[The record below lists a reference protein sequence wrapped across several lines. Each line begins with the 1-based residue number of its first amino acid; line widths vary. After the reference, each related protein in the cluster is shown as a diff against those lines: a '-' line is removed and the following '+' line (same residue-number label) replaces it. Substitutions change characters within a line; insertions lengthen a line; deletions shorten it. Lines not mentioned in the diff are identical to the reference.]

1 MTAAKRS
8 AVRAPRTDEQP
19 DSWLVDQSPQ
29 LWEYGFG
36 EVAQSMLT
44 SAVRCF
50 AAKGFHAT
58 TTRDISAGAGLSPA
72 ALYVHF
78 SSKEDVLHTISL
90 VGHKSALASVQGPE
104 EKDPR
109 AHLRMIFSRYVV
121 WHARHH
127 VTGRVN
133 QYEMAALTPEHYEEV
148 RRIRHDTDE
157 VFRKAVTRGIADG
170 AFVEVDVNRV
180 VRAMNSL
187 AIDLVRWYR
196 LDGAESPEQIGEFYA
211 DIALGMVSNPSLAKK
226 SRRSRAAS

>member
-1 MTAAKRS
+1 MKAVKRS
-8 AVRAPRTDEQP
+8 AASAKNTEGAHDPRLADE
-19 DSWLVDQSPQ
+19 SPQ
-29 LWEYGFG
+29 LWSYGFG
-36 EVAQSMLT
+36 TVAQAMLT
-44 SAVRCF
+44 SAVYCF
-50 AAKGFHAT
+50 AQKGFQAT

-78 SSKEDVLHTISL
+78 SSKEDVLYTISL
-90 VGHKSALASVQGPE
+90 VGHKSALAAVQGPE
-104 EKDPR
+104 EKDPTT
-109 AHLRMIFSRYVV
+109 HLRMIFSRYVV

-127 VTGRVN
+127 VAGRVN

-170 AFVEVDVNRV
+170 SFVEVDVNRV

-196 LDGAESPEQIGEFYA
+196 LDGPESPEQIGEFYA
-211 DIALGMVSNPSLAKK
+211 DLALGMVTNPSLAKK
-226 SRRSRAAS
+226 PQRARPSS

>member
-1 MTAAKRS
+1 MKAGKGSAASAKRTEEVDDS
-8 AVRAPRTDEQP
+8 RLADE
-19 DSWLVDQSPQ
+19 SPQ
-29 LWEYGFG
+29 LWSYGFG
-36 EVAQSMLT
+36 AVAQSMLT

-50 AAKGFHAT
+50 AVKGFHAT

-78 SSKEDVLHTISL
+78 SSKEDVLFTISL
-90 VGHKSALASVQGPE
+90 VGHKSALAAVQGPE
-104 EKDPR
+104 EKDPS

-170 AFVEVDVNRV
+170 SFVDVDVNRV

-196 LDGAESPEQIGEFYA
+196 LDGSESPEQIGEFYA
-211 DIALGMVSNPSLAKK
+211 DIALGMVTNPSLTTK
-226 SRRSRAAS
+226 SRGSRPTS